1 MYRVQYGM
9 KVDVAMNSM
18 DLIPRR
24 AGICVLLKRTSD
36 GMFSQ
41 KIVLFI
47 FMPCNYCLNL
57 YSNIVLYF
65 ILIISHF
72 LPHRGWNYAN
82 CIETI
87 SKQISQSKNNE
98 ECWKMNTF
106 CRDIFRGRQKLSLS
120 KYSFSNQSFLI
131 LFASLSCVFVIMML
145 ILRST
150 KSKKQQSHDEI
161 EFTEVNS
168 DVYQ

>member
-1 MYRVQYGM
+1 
-9 KVDVAMNSM
+9 
-18 DLIPRR
+18 
-24 AGICVLLKRTSD
+24 
-36 GMFSQ
+36 
-41 KIVLFI
+41 
-47 FMPCNYCLNL
+47 
-57 YSNIVLYF
+57 
-65 ILIISHF
+65 
-72 LPHRGWNYAN
+72 
-82 CIETI
+82 
-87 SKQISQSKNNE
+87 
-98 ECWKMNTF
+98 MNTF